1 MIVKG
6 YLFMGR
12 PRIDLTGQRFGK
24 LLVIGEKGRINEQ
37 VAWECQCDCGNT
49 TVVRSSDLRSGDTK
63 SCGCLRKELHTKHGQ
78 NTRKRGETLTY
89 QCWKAMIGRCYRP
102 NNTSFPYY
110 GGRGIKVCK
119 SWWKF
124 RNFYR
129 DMGDKPKGLTLER
142 INGDGDYEPS
152 NCKWASYQEQNQ
164 NKRNVKGYSWNKE
177 NQKWVAHIQINNNQ
191 IYLGSFNKEN
201 NAKRAY
207 LKAKKKYHN
216 MI

>member
-216 MI
+216 MV